1 MGRIK
6 TQLIKRTTKEIMRKH
21 KDKVKTNF
29 EENKKVVEQNSDV
42 SSKKLR
48 NIIAGYMT
56 RLKRHDKINFQ

>member
-21 KDKVKTNF
+21 KDKIKTNF
-29 EENKKVVEQNSDV
+29 EDNKKVVEANSDV

-56 RLKRHDKINFQ
+56 RLKKNDKINF